1 MPRESVAAPAES
13 GEETVRRIAVV
24 TAAAATTIIAF
35 TLFRAAG
42 SIQNL
47 ISDRTGKGRVISI
60 ATAATTAATAAT
72 TRITTITHSLST
84 AFHILVFYPWGTITV
99 YAVL

>member
-1 MPRESVAAPAES
+1 MKRGSMPRESVAAPAES
-13 GEETVRRIAVV
+13 REETVRRIAVV
-24 TAAAATTIIAF
+24 TAAAATTIIVF

-42 SIQNL
+42 SFQNL
-47 ISDRTGKGRVISI
+47 ISDRTGKGRVVS
-60 ATAATTAATAAT
+60 TTATAAT

-99 YAVL
+99 YAAL